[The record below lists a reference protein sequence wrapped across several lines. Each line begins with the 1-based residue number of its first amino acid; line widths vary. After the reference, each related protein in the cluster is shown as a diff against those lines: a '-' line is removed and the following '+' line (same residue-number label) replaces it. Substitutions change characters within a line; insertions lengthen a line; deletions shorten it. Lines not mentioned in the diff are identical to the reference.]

1 MSGGL
6 PIVRIAGIE
15 VRVSFAWAFLVA
27 IVTFI
32 GSQQA
37 ALAAPSL
44 GAPVHWLVGLV
55 VALAFLATVVAHEL
69 AHALVGRRRGVPVS
83 EITLGFIGGLAP
95 LSIEAPRPRDELVI
109 ALAGP
114 VVSVVVAVLAIP
126 VALAVGVAG
135 GARGAIGGA
144 VLVVGALNL
153 VLAALSMLP
162 GLPLDGGRV
171 VRAIAWA
178 GTGDRDRAGSIAART
193 GRLLGW
199 TIVGV
204 GLAMALAD
212 LITGG
217 LLVLAL
223 GWLLATG
230 ARTLDK
236 RLALERLLRGAT
248 VADAMRRD
256 VPRIDPGLSVDTFA
270 DRFEG
275 QDGHSSLPVVDAEAV
290 VGVIGVRRLQRLG
303 RRRFAATRAV
313 DIMASPPAAPLL
325 AAGDD
330 LWAAV
335 ELMNRHGFDGLAVVD
350 DGALVGMVTRESIG
364 ELIGRRTGG
373 DGAAAGSVNAGDPD
387 LGPPGAAGN
396 GHAGGDAAR

>member
-6 PIVRIAGIE
+6 PIARIAGIE
-15 VRVSFAWAFLVA
+15 VRVSFAWAFLIA

-37 ALAAPSL
+37 ALAAPSI
-44 GAPVHWLVGLV
+44 GTPVHLLVGLF

-69 AHALVGRRRGVPVS
+69 AHALVGRRRGVPAS

-114 VVSVVVAVLAIP
+114 AVSLVVAALAIP
-126 VALAVGVAG
+126 LSLAVGIAG
-135 GARGAIGGA
+135 GTSGAVGGA

-153 VLAALSMLP
+153 VLAVLSLLP

-178 GTGDRDRAGSIAART
+178 GTGDRDRASAIAAKT

-217 LLVLAL
+217 LLVLTL

-236 RLALERLLRGAT
+236 RIALERLLRGAT
-248 VADAMRRD
+248 VADATRAE
-256 VPRIDPGLSVDTFA
+256 VPRLDPGLTVDTFA

-275 QDGHSSLPVVDAEAV
+275 PDGQSCLPVVDDGQV
-290 VGVIGVRRLQRLG
+290 VGVIGARRLKRLG
-303 RRRFAATRAV
+303 RRRFAATRAADV
-313 DIMASPPAAPLL
+313 MASPPAAPLL
-325 AAGDD
+325 APGDD
-330 LWAAV
+330 LWTAV
-335 ELMNRHGFDGLAVVD
+335 ELMNRLGYDGLAVVD
-350 DGALVGMVTRESIG
+350 DGELAGVVTRESIG
-364 ELIGRRTGG
+364 VLIARRSGGAPTAGETG
-373 DGAAAGSVNAGDPD
+373 P
-387 LGPPGAAGN
+387 GN
-396 GHAGGDAAR
+396 GHAGQDAAR